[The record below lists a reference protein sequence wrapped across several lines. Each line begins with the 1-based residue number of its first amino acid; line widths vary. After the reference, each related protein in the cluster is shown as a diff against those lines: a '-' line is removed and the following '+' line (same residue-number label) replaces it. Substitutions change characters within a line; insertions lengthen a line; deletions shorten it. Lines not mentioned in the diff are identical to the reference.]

1 MSQKPN
7 PIFIRFSSGIV
18 LTIKLRSVPNIVLQS
33 PRKGPQ
39 LIVYSG
45 RCQLVDFSNRSPQ
58 LTCFLSLSLH
68 FLDTTTIISDPRFSQ
83 VVSLSLN
90 FLPIFVP
97 LLPFTLAQSDQGAPI
112 AAKYASGPYAGENIP
127 FAVATGDTQAA
138 WIHNKSLTNAQL
150 ASVASLLS
158 QSVILNNSLSSTDI
172 KSYFPAGAAAV
183 VEDNLMWFAQDQE
196 ITTVAH
202 TDQAMVFDESNP
214 DWSTLWQ
221 LANNAFGI
229 AIAADKNN
237 VPFKLVMNLWT
248 NDQMSPPNPLCTTV
262 TLEALQPYSQTL
274 YGNMVQDLHVHF
286 QMFQKA
292 CNCQG
297 LTAFT
302 GGTKVLMRN
311 NKPRWRM
318 SMQVNGASCVPW

>member
-1 MSQKPN
+1 M
-7 PIFIRFSSGIV
+7 
-18 LTIKLRSVPNIVLQS
+18 
-33 PRKGPQ
+33 
-39 LIVYSG
+39 
-45 RCQLVDFSNRSPQ
+45 
-58 LTCFLSLSLH
+58 
-68 FLDTTTIISDPRFSQ
+68 
-83 VVSLSLN
+83 SLSLN

-97 LLPFTLAQSDQGAPI
+97 LLPFTLAQSNQGAPV
-112 AAKYASGPYAGENIP
+112 AAKYASGPYAGKNIP
-127 FAVATGDTQAA
+127 FAVATGDTPAA
-138 WIHNKSLTNAQL
+138 WIHNESLTNAQL

-202 TDQAMVFDESNP
+202 TCLPCPSAKTDQAMVFDESNP

-262 TLEALQPYSQTL
+262 TLEAL
-274 YGNMVQDLHVHF
+274 
-286 QMFQKA
+286 
-292 CNCQG
+292 
-297 LTAFT
+297 
-302 GGTKVLMRN
+302 
-311 NKPRWRM
+311 
-318 SMQVNGASCVPW
+318 